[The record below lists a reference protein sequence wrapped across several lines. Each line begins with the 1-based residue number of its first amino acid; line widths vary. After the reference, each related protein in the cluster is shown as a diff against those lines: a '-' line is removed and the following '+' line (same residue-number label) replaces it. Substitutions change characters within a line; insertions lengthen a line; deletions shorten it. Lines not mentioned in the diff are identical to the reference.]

1 HTMKTPLLFLLF
13 SLGALLGSA
22 DITCGDG
29 ACTPATGVCCSQ
41 YGYCGNTTDYCGD
54 GCVAGQCLKTST
66 SATSSSASTSSSSTT
81 GTLTGCQISGCPNSG
96 ECCSIYGYCGSTAD
110 YCGQANCYSNCGQS
124 TTNGP
129 TSTLTGCQLNGCDGS
144 SGSCC
149 SQYGYCGDTADHC
162 DKSKGCFSGC
172 WGTTTTSSTVNTTSS
187 PQPTTRPQPTP
198 KSKGYLVGYYADWT
212 VNNNCPITPE
222 KIPADRYTHINFAF
236 GSFDPT
242 SGQLKDLDAKLIDRV
257 VAMKRR
263 NPKIKILVSLGGGGF
278 GTKPWS
284 QLINSAKASN
294 KFYASIRPW
303 MNKYRLD
310 GIDIDWEFPTDGE
323 QSKVVELFK
332 NIRKAIGRENLLTT
346 AGPSAYY
353 LPQYVPEKWI
363 QYVDFINV
371 MNYDYFGSWSGETG
385 PLAPLSGPGS
395 IETTMDTYVKRGVPV
410 NKLVYG
416 FANYGTT
423 WTVDGNV
430 TANGVPAHNPGAT
443 GKCAAS
449 PGTLSASDVDSL
461 KKNPPAGYKQFWD
474 DKAKMPYATWGK
486 NFATFENTTSIK
498 YKTDFLKKKG
508 YLGGML
514 WLIEP
519 STTISDFIWK
529 ELKNC

>member
-1 HTMKTPLLFLLF
+1 MKTPLLFLLF

-263 NPKIKILVSLGGGGF
+263 DPKIKILVSLGNGGF
-278 GTKPWS
+278 GTK
-284 QLINSAKASN
+284 
-294 KFYASIRPW
+294 
-303 MNKYRLD
+303 
-310 GIDIDWEFPTDGE
+310 
-323 QSKVVELFK
+323 LFH
-332 NIRKAIGRENLLTT
+332 
-346 AGPSAYY
+346 S
-353 LPQYVPEKWI
+353 
-363 QYVDFINV
+363 
-371 MNYDYFGSWSGETG
+371 
-385 PLAPLSGPGS
+385 
-395 IETTMDTYVKRGVPV
+395 
-410 NKLVYG
+410 
-416 FANYGTT
+416 
-423 WTVDGNV
+423 
-430 TANGVPAHNPGAT
+430 
-443 GKCAAS
+443 AAS